1 MKPAAGPRPGA
12 AAGGRRALLLGA
24 ALGAAGSGGRRARG
38 EEGPGPGPGAGR
50 GAAPTEADRLKDNA
64 YVQSLVKRSQEK
76 REERDKERL
85 DGYYKRNYQDY
96 YEKFAG
102 ADEAAAASDLVE
114 EWRRR
119 DAEPKE
125 KRSVFF

>member
-1 MKPAAGPRPGA
+1 MKPAAGRPLGA

-24 ALGAAGSGGRRARG
+24 ALGAAGSGGRARG
-38 EEGPGPGPGAGR
+38 EEGAGPGAGR

-102 ADEAAAASDLVE
+102 ADEAAAASDLVK

-119 DAEPKE
+119 AAEPKE

>member
-1 MKPAAGPRPGA
+1 MQ
-12 AAGGRRALLLGA
+12 
-24 ALGAAGSGGRRARG
+24 
-38 EEGPGPGPGAGR
+38 
-50 GAAPTEADRLKDNA
+50 N
-64 YVQSLVKRSQEK
+64 LVKRSQEK

-85 DGYYKRNYQDY
+85 EGYYKRNYQDY

-102 ADEAAAASDLVE
+102 ADEAAAASELVK